1 MKLYVSYLFFF
12 LLWSQISTLIEQ
24 TDWASI
30 LSFTNNFTEY
40 KLQSSAGFKLDD
52 SVAEIDRKNQVNKL
66 KSLLNVFVFLCWD
79 KKTFLWQWLWLS
91 W

>member
-40 KLQSSAGFKLDD
+40 KLQSSAGFKLE
-52 SVAEIDRKNQVNKL
+52 SSE
-66 KSLLNVFVFLCWD
+66 
-79 KKTFLWQWLWLS
+79 
-91 W
+91 